1 MLRSLQIRNY
11 VLIDSLDV
19 EFPEGLNIISGQT
32 GAGKS
37 ILLGALSLLLG
48 TKADSSVVGG
58 GADNCVVEAV
68 FGVPASDNVLRNIL
82 EDNEVDGDGDELI
95 VRRVVSRSGRSR
107 SFINDSPVSVQVLQ
121 SVSSR
126 LVDIHSQHQTLL
138 LSDKSF
144 QLSML
149 DHYAGN
155 SALLEKCGKS
165 YKVFKSLEKELSE
178 VTSRLASLQAERDYI
193 QARYQRL
200 VDAGLKEG
208 EIESLEIERRQL
220 ANAEEIKSCLTGV
233 EDLFNPSDPNSE
245 SMSVSSSL
253 KEAQKM
259 LEKVSRYVP
268 EASALAERL
277 ASCRT
282 ELEDIQEEVSRI
294 NSGTELSQERLEAV
308 DERLSLLYELMQAFS
323 VSSVTE
329 LIARRDE
336 LSESLLDS
344 TSLESRKEE
353 LEMLISQ
360 ERKTLEEIC
369 SKLRVARE
377 KASAPFSKA
386 IVESVRS
393 LELDHA
399 VFSVELAEAPLSA
412 DGHDSVR
419 FLFSASGANPT
430 DVAKCASGGE
440 MSRLMLCLKAMM
452 AKFVNMPT
460 LFFDEIDT
468 GVSGS
473 VADKMGRMICDMG
486 KNMQV
491 FAITH
496 LPQVAAKGN
505 VHFVVEKEYAADGKA
520 TTSLRPVS
528 GQDRVMEI
536 ARMLSGSSITP
547 AAIENARA
555 LLAI

>member
-68 FGVPASDNVLRNIL
+68 FGVPASDNVLLNIL

-193 QARYQRL
+193 QTRCQRL

-259 LEKVSRYVP
+259 LEKVGRYVP

-294 NSGTELSQERLEAV
+294 NSCTELSQERLETV

-353 LEMLISQ
+353 LERLISQ

-369 SKLRVARE
+369 SKLRETRK
-377 KASAPFSKA
+377 KASAPFSRA
-386 IVESVRS
+386 IMESVRS

-486 KNMQV
+486 KDMQV